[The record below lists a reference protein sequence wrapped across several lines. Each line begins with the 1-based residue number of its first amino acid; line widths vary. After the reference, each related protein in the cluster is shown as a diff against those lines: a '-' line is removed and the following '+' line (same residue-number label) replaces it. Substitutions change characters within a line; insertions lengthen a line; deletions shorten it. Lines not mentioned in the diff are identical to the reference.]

1 VGRGA
6 ANILGAPRLVF
17 NSLLAT
23 LIFVNDGFPD
33 HRQTTTFHDHHPQY
47 MNASK
52 DTAARYNPTAR
63 TLHWVSALVILWATV
78 SGFYIT
84 TQSIDDTIKQQIA
97 SFNVS
102 VTLVFIPL
110 FVLRVLYRIRHGVPA
125 YGRVLAGWEINAAR
139 AMQLFLYA
147 SASVVLLSGVLMMKQ
162 DFSVFHL
169 LTLPNIINDPAALAF
184 FKGLHTFS
192 TIILALCV
200 AFHLLALAR
209 HEIAGRRILNRMI

>member
-1 VGRGA
+1 M
-6 ANILGAPRLVF
+6 
-17 NSLLAT
+17 NST
-23 LIFVNDGFPD
+23 
-33 HRQTTTFHDHHPQY
+33 Q
-47 MNASK
+47 
-52 DTAARYNPTAR
+52 DTAARYHPTAR
-63 TLHWVSALVILWATV
+63 LLHWVSALVILWAIV

-84 TQSIDDTIKQQIA
+84 TQSIDETTKQQIA

-125 YGRVLAGWEINAAR
+125 YGHGLAGWEINAAKT
-139 AMQLFLYA
+139 MQLFLYA

-169 LTLPNIINDPAALAF
+169 LTLPNLINDPAELAF
-184 FKGLHTFS
+184 FKGLHTLS

-200 AFHLLALAR
+200 AFHLLALAK
-209 HEIAGRRILNRMI
+209 HEIGGKRILSRMI